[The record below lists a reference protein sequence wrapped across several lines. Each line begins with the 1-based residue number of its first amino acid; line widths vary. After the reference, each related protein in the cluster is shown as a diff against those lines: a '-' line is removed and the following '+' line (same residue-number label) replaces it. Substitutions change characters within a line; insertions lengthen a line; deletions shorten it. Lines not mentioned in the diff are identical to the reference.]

1 MMSPGIIYRRKH
13 MRVAISTDGEYV
25 SAHFGRCPAF
35 TIFDIDEGRV
45 VGREMIENPG
55 HQPGFIPRF
64 LHDRGVNC
72 IIAGGMGPR
81 AAEIF
86 SALGMEAIV
95 GVAGKVSDT
104 VALLLEGRLSGG
116 SSLCQPG
123 AGKGYG
129 LDKAIC
135 EHSNKDNCEHDKG

>member
-1 MMSPGIIYRRKH
+1 

-25 SAHFGRCPAF
+25 SAHFGRCPSF
-35 TIFDIDEGRV
+35 TVFDIDKGRV
-45 VGREMIENPG
+45 VGREIIDNPG
-55 HQPGFIPRF
+55 HQPGYIPRF
-64 LHDRGVNC
+64 LHDRGVKC

-86 SALGMEAIV
+86 GSLGIEAIV
-95 GVAGKVSDT
+95 GVTGKVSDT
-104 VALLLEGRLSGG
+104 IALLLEGKLAGG

-129 LDKAIC
+129 RDKTFCDHANEEQC
-135 EHSNKDNCEHDKG
+135 EHKGN

>member
-1 MMSPGIIYRRKH
+1 
-13 MRVAISTDGEYV
+13 MRIAISTDGEQV

-35 TIFDIDEGRV
+35 TILDIDDGRV
-45 VGREMIENPG
+45 VGKEVIENPG
-55 HQPGFIPRF
+55 HQPGFIPQF
-64 LHDRGVNC
+64 LHAKGVNC

-86 SALGMEAIV
+86 SALGMDAIV
-95 GVAGKVSDT
+95 GVEGKVSDA
-104 VALLLEGRLSGG
+104 VQLLLQGRLRGG

-135 EHSNKDNCEHDKG
+135 DHSHHDGCEHENG